1 MISIAY
7 SAGLFGID
15 FAFSSG
21 RRGTTVGFPK
31 AKTELSGFGRLWW
44 MRCDLW

>member
-1 MISIAY
+1 MVSIAY

-15 FAFSSG
+15 FAFPLRG
-21 RRGTTVGFPK
+21 RGTTVGFPK
-31 AKTELSGFGRLWW
+31 AKTELSGFRRLWW